1 VREYQQQ
8 LAFSAQEAAQL
19 SAMRYRGGAASSL
32 EVLTNE
38 TNYCRADLGLA
49 PAQSNELA
57 LSFAFTETSVEAG
70 NNRMRRRLD
79 WLWLETRHDKNDD
92 LSEADSSSAARQ
104 NAARLS
110 LSGTNR
116 GHSSTTDFSGSMR
129 NAHISAPVSRTPAE
143 MKNGVIHIPL

>member
-1 VREYQQQ
+1 MREYQQQ

-32 EVLTNE
+32 EVLTHE

-49 PAQSNELA
+49 QAQSNELA

-92 LSEADSSSAARQ
+92 LSEAIVLQR
-104 NAARLS
+104 
-110 LSGTNR
+110 
-116 GHSSTTDFSGSMR
+116 
-129 NAHISAPVSRTPAE
+129 PVRMQP
-143 MKNGVIHIPL
+143 G